1 MTRYKIIITILFVF
15 VTINLFAQDTT
26 TTQSNNFAQDSITTQ
41 SDNPLVK
48 VWGIE
53 EFIENGKKSVE
64 ENMLEIVV
72 DFRDDGS
79 YTYWEENESTDGV
92 WEMSEDGTTIYFDKD
107 TENEMVWEIITFE
120 PTKLEVKMSYGKSKY
135 KYTFSPKV
143 RKVIEEM

>member
-1 MTRYKIIITILFVF
+1 MIRFKIIITVLSLFVC
-15 VTINLFAQDTT
+15 VNLFAQDTT
-26 TTQSNNFAQDSITTQ
+26 TTQSNNIAQDSTTTQ

-72 DFRDDGS
+72 DFREDRQ

-92 WEMSEDGTTIYFDKD
+92 WEMSEDGATIYFDKD
-107 TENEMVWEIITFE
+107 TENEMVWEIITLE

-135 KYTFSPKV
+135 KYIFSPKV